1 MTPRPS
7 PSLSLIAAALLA
19 ACGGGGNPLANPD
32 SVANPGQTTGQKL
45 SFIYFQRCI
54 NPIYLMPL
62 SVNQNGVVTTNT
74 CASVGCHDDAKGTG
88 GALRLIGAAQ
98 PVDLADP
105 ANTPDAVRA
114 TDMYKNFYSSQGAT
128 VIGAPAESRLL
139 AKPLLTTLHG
149 GGRIF
154 FDLDDA
160 NAKRIA
166 YWIGRP
172 MPQGQDEF
180 SVAGNS
186 MLSAS
191 GECLDQ

>member
-1 MTPRPS
+1 MTTQR
-7 PSLSLIAAALLA
+7 LALIAAAALL
-19 ACGGGGNPLANPD
+19 CSCGGGNPLSNPD
-32 SVANPGQTTGQKL
+32 SIANPGQTSGQKL
-45 SFIYFQRCI
+45 SFIYFQKCV
-54 NPIYLMPL
+54 NPIYLLQLP
-62 SVNQNGVVTTNT
+62 VNQNGVVTTNT
-74 CASVGCHDDAKGTG
+74 CASGGCHDTNTGTG
-88 GALRLIGAAQ
+88 GALRLIGSAPQ
-98 PVDLADP
+98 VDLADP

-154 FDLDDA
+154 FDLNDA
-160 NAKRIA
+160 NAKRIS
-166 YWIGRP
+166 YWISRP

-186 MLSAS
+186 MLTST